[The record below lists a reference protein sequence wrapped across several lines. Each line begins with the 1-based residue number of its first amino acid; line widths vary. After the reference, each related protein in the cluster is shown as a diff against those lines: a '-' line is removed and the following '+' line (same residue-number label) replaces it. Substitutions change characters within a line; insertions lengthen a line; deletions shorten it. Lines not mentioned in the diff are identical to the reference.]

1 MGFLEPLFDY
11 VSVLFSSDPGAAK
24 KRRELRA
31 VYNILKD
38 ARPAVYKRGSQRVL
52 PAFATAVFDLS
63 VALRPLKDL
72 LEHSVLIPDSKVS
85 RRFWDF
91 FIERYLGEGIGR
103 LVESCSYD
111 SLKARMAGSPKRDEV
126 LQAAEADFKMILNEL
141 NGASMKVADGELA
154 RFERLVDLCRY
165 DFGRV
170 LKPFDPSARPES
182 AQYKPRFSV
191 ADGMDAV
198 PHLMDLYTVTADFY
212 IDPSTVDAVKAL
224 SQRLGEGDQFSA
236 KYTKPIAQI
245 NRILGSTLSAPLMTA
260 LIRALREDP
269 AYQPL
274 APAVPRPFTMEY
286 RERLIRRWTEDR
298 DRIQREF
305 REQSLETDISVLFGE
320 GLLSVMGYDT
330 AMNERL
336 KKEQNLS
343 FAWMLPLSLCKT
355 FESRYVSGPFIE
367 SVRRLVV
374 EGFFQN
380 AVLRSRLTDS
390 IGYLEK
396 MGSRI
401 AAFEDSS
408 ASSSRSGIAALR
420 TALDEAAKGKDRSE
434 VVEKIVRTLDDR
446 AKELVSNDVKALRIL
461 AESIFDVMSD
471 FRKPTPELVSN
482 IKTLAVSKDK
492 ALIPNLVN
500 GYNGT
505 AKFLKITQ
513 AYLVVSAL
521 HEGPTP

>member
-1 MGFLEPLFDY
+1 MGFLESFFDY

-31 VYNILKD
+31 VYGILKD
-38 ARPAVYKRGSQRVL
+38 ARPAVYKPGSQKVL
-52 PAFATAVFDLS
+52 PSFATAVFDLS
-63 VALRPLKDL
+63 VALRPVKDL
-72 LEHSVLIPDSKVS
+72 LEHTVLLPDAKIS

-91 FIERYLGEGIGR
+91 LIERYLGEGIGR
-103 LVESCSYD
+103 LLESCSYD
-111 SLKARMAGSPKRDEV
+111 SLKERMAASPKRDEI
-126 LQAAEADFKMILNEL
+126 LRAGEDDFKMILNEL
-141 NGASMKVADGELA
+141 NSPAMKVADADLA
-154 RFERLVDLCRY
+154 RLERLVDLCRY

-170 LKPFDPSARPES
+170 LKTFDPSARPES
-182 AQYKPRFSV
+182 TQYKPHFSV
-191 ADGMDAV
+191 ADGIDVV

-212 IDPSTVDAVKAL
+212 VDPSTVDALKAL

-245 NRILGSTLSAPLMTA
+245 NRILASTLSAPLMTA

-269 AYQPL
+269 AYQPM
-274 APAVPRPFTMEY
+274 APVAPRPFSAEY

-305 REQSLETDISVLFGE
+305 REQSMESDIALLFSD

-330 AMNERL
+330 ALNERL
-336 KKEQNLS
+336 KREQNKS
-343 FAWMLPLSLCKT
+343 FAWMLPLSLCKS

-401 AAFEDSS
+401 AAFEESS
-408 ASSSRSGIAALR
+408 ASNLRSGSAALR
-420 TALDEAAKGKDRSE
+420 TALDEASKGKDRSDA
-434 VVEKIVRTLDDR
+434 VEKIVRTLDDR

-492 ALIPNLVN
+492 SLIPNLVN

-505 AKFLKITQ
+505 AKFLKIMQ

-521 HEGPTP
+521 REEPAP

>member
-1 MGFLEPLFDY
+1 MGFLESFFDY

-31 VYNILKD
+31 VYGILKD
-38 ARPAVYKRGSQRVL
+38 SRPALYKTGSQKVL

-63 VALRPLKDL
+63 VALRPVKDL
-72 LEHSVLIPDSKVS
+72 LEHTVLIPDSKVS

-91 FIERYLGEGIGR
+91 LIERYLGEGIGR
-103 LVESCSYD
+103 LLESCSYD
-111 SLKARMAGSPKRDEV
+111 SLKGRMAASPKREEV
-126 LQAAEADFKMILNEL
+126 LQAGEADFKMILNEL
-141 NGASMKVADGELA
+141 NGPALKVADADLA
-154 RFERLVDLCRY
+154 HLERLADLCRY

-170 LKPFDPSARPES
+170 LKTFDPSARPES
-182 AQYKPRFSV
+182 TQYKPHFMV
-191 ADGMDAV
+191 ADGIDAV

-212 IDPSTVDAVKAL
+212 IDPSTVDALKAL

-236 KYTKPIAQI
+236 KYTKPITQI
-245 NRILGSTLSAPLMTA
+245 NKILGSTLSVPLMTA

-269 AYQPL
+269 AYQPM
-274 APAVPRPFTMEY
+274 APEVPRSFTVEY
-286 RERLIRRWTEDR
+286 RGRLIRRWTEDR

-320 GLLSVMGYDT
+320 GLLSVMGYD
-330 AMNERL
+330 AALNERL
-336 KKEQNLS
+336 KREQNRS

-355 FESRYVSGPFIE
+355 FESRYVSGAFLE

-401 AAFEDSS
+401 AAFEEIS
-408 ASSSRSGIAALR
+408 ASNPRSGAAALR
-420 TALDEAAKGKDRSE
+420 VALDESVKGKDRTDA
-434 VVEKIVRTLDDR
+434 VEKIVRTLDDR
-446 AKELVSNDVKALRIL
+446 AKELVSNDVKVLRIL

-505 AKFLKITQ
+505 AKFLKIMQ

-521 HEGPTP
+521 HEGPAT